1 MAAML
6 PLPSGDLLTAARPM
20 TPARVAPSRVA
31 LSRVALSRVQGS
43 ALAGMAKLI
52 ATLIA
57 RGARMVTMTD
67 TTATGAAVAV
77 RDPAAGAATA
87 HKAVCDLRADVRTE
101 LLGALSDAE
110 VQARG
115 GGVRMEVVAPKGL
128 TLGVRP
134 AMLRP
139 VLQALLRNAIEHA
152 LGGYVFVGAT
162 RADGEVRIVLIH
174 DGRRT
179 PDPLA
184 TNVHTSLARL
194 LAFSDVSLLVDH
206 RLGDQTTMM
215 LCLPDMG

>member
-1 MAAML
+1 MK
-6 PLPSGDLLTAARPM
+6 PPRYETDGILLIHSIVIKGATRDDP
-20 TPARVAPSRVA
+20 
-31 LSRVALSRVQGS
+31 
-43 ALAGMAKLI
+43 GMAKLI

-57 RGARMVTMTD
+57 CATRMVARTD
-67 TTATGAAVAV
+67 TTAIGATAAV
-77 RDPAAGAATA
+77 RDPAAGAGTA
-87 HKAVCDLRADVRTE
+87 RKAACDLRADVRTE
-101 LLGALSDAE
+101 LLGALSDTE

-139 VLQALLRNAIEHA
+139 VLLALLRNAIEHA
-152 LGGYVFVGAT
+152 LGGHVFVGAT

-174 DGRRT
+174 DGRRA